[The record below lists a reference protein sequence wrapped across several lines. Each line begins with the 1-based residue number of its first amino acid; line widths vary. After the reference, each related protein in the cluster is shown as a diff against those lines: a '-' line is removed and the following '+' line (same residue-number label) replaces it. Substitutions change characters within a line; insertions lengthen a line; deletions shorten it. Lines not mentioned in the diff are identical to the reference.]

1 MIIQQQLPPFSPPLN
16 KLVPFPQPFPQPFPL
31 QQLRSRMIQIKE
43 LHPHPPSL
51 HPQFVAAK
59 SLMCDLQ
66 NNLVYRILYDRIF
79 FVLLFSQNFFGIN
92 FFILLYIREKIDRI
106 MLYCGVLLKKEIGV

>member
-79 FVLLFSQNFFGIN
+79 FVLLFSQIFFGFN
-92 FFILLYIREKIDRI
+92 FFILLYIRGKVGKINAVLRHIMKEK
-106 MLYCGVLLKKEIGV
+106 MG